1 MSRRPVP
8 RRAWSSAG
16 AAACLGLLLTM
27 TGCSS
32 PAAAPEPSATTD
44 CGLARVA
51 MDDYST
57 ALTDLATSLEAGDAM
72 SAVAAADAMS
82 YALDQLET
90 ALPELPATGEAFLGA
105 SRSVA
110 LQVKQ
115 AAADSPDMPGLVGE
129 LTQAFADPAFAEGGD
144 AIDAYVDQECPGTS
158 DSGAP

>member
-1 MSRRPVP
+1 
-8 RRAWSSAG
+8 
-16 AAACLGLLLTM
+16 M

-72 SAVAAADAMS
+72 SAVAAADGMS

-90 ALPELPATGEAFLGA
+90 ALPELPATGDAFLGA
-105 SRSVA
+105 SRQVA

-115 AAADSPDMPGLVGE
+115 AVADSPDMPGLVGE

-144 AIDAYVDQECPGTS
+144 AIDAYVDGVCPQPTES
-158 DSGAP
+158 AQP